1 MENSRSDQEK
11 LASLRLFDLTS
22 ACPTNAGILL
32 LAVNPL
38 YFLNGAYIQYIKLP
52 GRELHPEI
60 AYEKQFSGALITELR
75 NIDEFVRTNI
85 IKSRLVQQ
93 ASMQELQIYN
103 YPLWAMR
110 EFVMNAIMHRD
121 YESNAPIY
129 IYEFE
134 DRIELINSGGL
145 FGDVRPENFPNASDY
160 RNPVLAEIMKN
171 LGYVNRFNFG
181 IRNAQQKLLDN
192 GNQPAE
198 FRLDLITKFQV
209 TIKIHPDWL

>member
-1 MENSRSDQEK
+1 
-11 LASLRLFDLTS
+11 
-22 ACPTNAGILL
+22 
-32 LAVNPL
+32 
-38 YFLNGAYIQYIKLP
+38 
-52 GRELHPEI
+52 
-60 AYEKQFSGALITELR
+60 
-75 NIDEFVRTNI
+75 
-85 IKSRLVQQ
+85 
-93 ASMQELQIYN
+93 MQELQIYN